1 MMEADGDNSAPTTT
15 GLTKRPIT
23 DKPDKQIN
31 TGHDEIGDR
40 NVNDYNDNIT
50 TNNKRSKVVRDT
62 EPKTD
67 DFLMELL
74 LLQRNTLDPTEKR
87 ELHMSLDAIFYPKFE
102 NELSDQNIRQQ
113 MLTNVSTQKGYL
125 EISLKHS
132 G

>member
-1 MMEADGDNSAPTTT
+1 MEADGDNSTHTST

-23 DKPDKQIN
+23 DKESN
-31 TGHDEIGDR
+31 TGDDQIGDL
-40 NVNDYNDNIT
+40 NLNKYNDNKT

-62 EPKTD
+62 ELKPD

-74 LLQRNTLDPTEKR
+74 LLQRSTLDPTEKR
-87 ELHMSLDAIFYPKFE
+87 ELNMALDAIFYPKFE
-102 NELSDQNIRQQ
+102 NELSDQKIRQQ